1 MNTGM
6 GIVVAVLSAVAQAP
20 RPNILWITA
29 EDIGP
34 HWGCYGDAYATTPN
48 IDALA
53 ARGLRYRTVWSTAP
67 VCAPA
72 RTAIIA
78 GMYPTSLGAEHMRSE
93 VAPPPWLRMY
103 PQFLRDAGYY
113 CSNNSKEDYNISKPG
128 QVWDDSS
135 PRADYRNRGEGQPF
149 FAVFN
154 YTMTHESAVR
164 RRPHTW
170 RHDVDRAPV
179 PPYHPNT
186 PEVRQDWAQY
196 YDNIAD
202 FDAKVGEHLRRLEAE
217 GLADDTIVMV
227 YGDHGPGLPRCK
239 RWPYDSGLR
248 VGLVVFVPEQFRAL
262 IPSRD
267 RAGGEVRRLVSFVD
281 LAPTVLSL
289 AGLRPP
295 AWMQG
300 RAFLGPYAAEP
311 PEYLFGLRGR
321 MDERID
327 MVRSVRNARYVYLR
341 HYLPHRIYGQYME
354 YMFQMPT
361 TRVWK
366 DLYDAGRLDSPA
378 QRRFW
383 EPKPCEELY
392 DLEADPHETVNLA
405 DSPDHR
411 AVLERMR
418 NALRRHVLDVRDAG
432 FLPEAEVHR
441 RAAAA
446 GLTIGEFVRRPE
458 LYPLERIFEAAE
470 LAAGRD
476 ETSVPRLVEMLGDR
490 DSGVRYWA
498 AVGLCIRGERAVAAG
513 GEPLR
518 RLLADESPSV
528 RLAAAEA
535 LARFGAASDRAPA
548 VARITDL
555 MSPLSA
561 GAYVAIEALNVLDA
575 CGAPVVEPLRARI
588 GALPPYDPQA
598 PKRANVYVARLV
610 DHLSQSRAVKR

>member
-1 MNTGM
+1 MNM
-6 GIVVAVLSAVAQAP
+6 AVGLIFAGLAAAAQLP
-20 RPNILWITA
+20 RPNVLWITA

-34 HWGCYGDAYATTPN
+34 HWGCYGDAYATTPH

-53 ARGLRYRTVWSTAP
+53 ARGLRYRAVWSTAP

-93 VAPPPWLRMY
+93 IAPPPWLRMY
-103 PQFLRDAGYY
+103 PQLLREAGYY
-113 CSNNSKEDYNISKPG
+113 CCNNSKEDYNISPSG
-128 QVWDDSS
+128 QVWDNSS
-135 PRADYRNRGEGQPF
+135 SRADYRHRAAGQPF
-149 FAVFN
+149 FAVVN

-170 RHDVDRAPV
+170 RHDVERAPV

-186 PEVRQDWAQY
+186 PEVRQDWGQY
-196 YDNIAD
+196 YDNITD

-217 GLADDTIVMV
+217 GLVEDTIVMV

-248 VGLVVFVPEQFRAL
+248 VGLVVFVPEKFRAL
-262 IPSRD
+262 IPSQD
-267 RAGGEVRRLVSFVD
+267 RAGGEVKRLVSFVD
-281 LAPTVLSL
+281 FAPTVLSL

-295 AWMQG
+295 EWMQG

-311 PEYLFGLRGR
+311 PAFLFGLRGR

-327 MVRSVRNARYVYLR
+327 LVRSVRNARYVYVR
-341 HYLPHRIYGQYME
+341 QYLPHRIYGQYIE
-354 YMFQMPT
+354 YMFQTPT
-361 TRVWK
+361 TRIWK
-366 DLYDAGRLDSPA
+366 ELYDAGRLDSRA
-378 QRRFW
+378 QRQFW

-392 DLEADPHETVNLA
+392 ELDADPHETVNLA
-405 DSPDHR
+405 ESPDHR
-411 AVLERMR
+411 PVLEMMR
-418 NALRRHVLDVRDAG
+418 NALRRHVLEIRDTG

-446 GLTIGEFVRRPE
+446 GLPIGDFARRPD
-458 LYPLERIFEAAE
+458 LYPLERIVETAE

-476 ETSVPRLVEMLGDR
+476 EAVVPRLVDLLGDR

-498 AVGLCIRGERAVAAG
+498 AVGLCIRGSGAVAAAG
-513 GEPLR
+513 DALR

-528 RLAAAEA
+528 RIVAAEA
-535 LARFGAASDRAPA
+535 LVRFSGAPDRVPA
-548 VARITDL
+548 VAAIMDL
-555 MSPLSA
+555 VSPETA
-561 GAYVAIEALNVLDA
+561 GAYTAIEALNALDA
-575 CGAPVVEPLRARI
+575 CGAAVVEPLCARI
-588 GALPPYDPQA
+588 AELPLRDPKA
-598 PKRANVYVARLV
+598 PNRANGYVARLV
-610 DHLSQSRAVKR
+610 EYLSQSASHTR